1 MARHLPALAAVAL
14 LLGAAQK
21 PAQVAEG
28 KRLLAQAIE
37 AAGGAK
43 ALDALQDI
51 TLTGTLRAT
60 MGEDDIDG
68 SVTMFES
75 RDGSTRDELSF
86 GGFEMIAAAGPAGA
100 WTSQAGISKTLH
112 GDELAQAQAQSRF
125 TPLGLL
131 LHGGEPGVT
140 LFALPSEPDLD
151 VLEVDPPGADP
162 IVFYL
167 DSKTHLVTRL
177 KLVASKDGTTV
188 VSRYGLYR
196 PEGGVKV
203 AHQIA
208 LTQGGF
214 TMILSLTDVRIN
226 AGAAATAK
234 EPALA
239 KETPREIAAKEP
251 AAVVD
256 PKTEAKT
263 DAKSDAPTELA
274 IRNRTGKTLNNL
286 HLSPHDKKEWGASL
300 LPVDKF
306 HDGDTA
312 TVRYRAKGECVFDL
326 MITDVAG
333 HYWVVPGADL
343 CAQHALTLRSKK
355 SAIVFDAK

>member
-1 MARHLPALAAVAL
+1 MAGHIPAFAAVAL
-14 LLGAAQK
+14 LLVAGPK
-21 PAQVAEG
+21 PAQFAEG

-43 ALDALQDI
+43 ALDALKDI
-51 TLTGTLRAT
+51 TLSGTLRAT

-100 WTSQAGISKTLH
+100 WTSQAGISKTLA
-112 GDELAQAQAQSRF
+112 GNDLANAQAQSRF

-151 VLEVDPPGADP
+151 VLEVDPAGADP

-167 DSKTHLVTRL
+167 DSKTHLVTRV

-196 PEGGVKV
+196 PEGGLKV
-203 AHQIA
+203 AHQLA
-208 LTQGGF
+208 LTQAGF
-214 TMILSLTDVRIN
+214 TMILSFTDVRIN
-226 AGAAATAK
+226 AGA
-234 EPALA
+234 A

-256 PKTEAKT
+256 PTTDAKT
-263 DAKSDAPTELA
+263 DATAELA

-326 MITDVAG
+326 MITDVDG
-333 HYWVVPGADL
+333 HYWVAPGADL

-355 SAIVFDAK
+355 SAIVFDVK

>member
-1 MARHLPALAAVAL
+1 MAGHFPAFAAAAL
-14 LLGAAQK
+14 LLGAAPK

-37 AAGGAK
+37 AAGGTK

-68 SVTMFES
+68 AVTMRES
-75 RDGSTRDELSF
+75 RDGSTRDELTF
-86 GGFEMIAAAGPAGA
+86 GGFEMIASAGPSGA
-100 WTSQAGISKTLH
+100 WTSQAGISTTLA
-112 GDELAQAQAQSRF
+112 GADLANAQAQSRF

-131 LHGGEPGVT
+131 LHGGEPGAT
-140 LFALPSEPDLD
+140 LFALPSEPDFD
-151 VLEVDPPGADP
+151 VLEVDPAGADP

-167 DSKTHLVTRL
+167 DSKTHLVTRV

-196 PEGGVKV
+196 PEDGVKI
-203 AHQIA
+203 AHQLA
-208 LTQGGF
+208 LTQAGF
-214 TMILSLTDVRIN
+214 TMILSFTGVRIN
-226 AGAAATAK
+226 AGAGAAK

-251 AAVVD
+251 APAAD
-256 PKTEAKT
+256 PKS
-263 DAKSDAPTELA
+263 DVKSDAKIDAPAELT

-326 MITDVAG
+326 MITDVDG

-343 CAQHALTLRSKK
+343 CVQHALTLRSKK

>member
-1 MARHLPALAAVAL
+1 MAGHLPALAAVVL
-14 LLGAAQK
+14 LLGAAPK
-21 PAQVAEG
+21 PAQIAEG

-167 DSKTHLVTRL
+167 DSKTHLVTRV

-203 AHQIA
+203 AHQLA
-208 LTQGGF
+208 LTQAGF
-214 TMILSLTDVRIN
+214 TMILSFTDVRIN
-226 AGAAATAK
+226 AGAGVAK

-239 KETPREIAAKEP
+239 KEPV
-251 AAVVD
+251 AV
-256 PKTEAKT
+256 A
-263 DAKSDAPTELA
+263 DAKSDVTAELA

-306 HDGDTA
+306 HDGDTEIG
-312 TVRYRAKGECVFDL
+312 RAHV
-326 MITDVAG
+326 
-333 HYWVVPGADL
+333 
-343 CAQHALTLRSKK
+343 
-355 SAIVFDAK
+355 